1 MNSAVN
7 KFVPAC
13 MFLLLAGCGSTAYF
27 DKYNPEEA
35 YEAYVRGRTISISPP
50 SFNREIVVFPDAHLP
65 GNALPGFTVVTDQ
78 GQFLSTFDL
87 DMGMVI
93 IIVAQ
98 RHYIDDVGPW
108 VREIVTRYARSI
120 EIVPVLNLSQ
130 ENWWM
135 RSVGRLHVRS
145 DGIERYARSI
155 RGIPDLPAEAREL
168 GIDWRGAARDALAV
182 RGGGPYIILAQDGVV
197 KGFFFGRAS
206 TDRLLSM
213 RSVADKLVTPV
224 LDLPPHGVETPV
236 QTPAQMQAAQ
246 PSKETV
252 PITPPE
258 VEKLLTPPPD
268 VTPPPQPIPAPAEPQ
283 PALPPAGPDQEIMN
297 LLQ

>member
-1 MNSAVN
+1 MNFETKRLAHIC
-7 KFVPAC
+7 AC
-13 MFLLLAGCGSTAYF
+13 LLLAGCGSTAYF

-35 YEAYVRGRTISISPP
+35 YEAYVRDRTVNISPP
-50 SFNREIVVFPDAHLP
+50 SFNRETVVFPDAHLP
-65 GNALPGFTVVTDQ
+65 GNSLPGFTVVTNQ

-87 DMGMVI
+87 DTGTVI

-108 VREIVTRYARSI
+108 VREIVTRYARSV

-206 TDRLLSM
+206 TDS
-213 RSVADKLVTPV
+213 
-224 LDLPPHGVETPV
+224 LPPHGVES
-236 QTPAQMQAAQ
+236 PAATTAKPQAAQ
-246 PSKETV
+246 PSKEAV
-252 PITPPE
+252 PVTTPE
-258 VEKLLTPPPD
+258 LEELLTPPSD
-268 VTPPPQPIPAPAEPQ
+268 ITPQPQPIPSPAEPQ
-283 PALPPAGPDQEIMN
+283 PAPPPAGTDQEIMD